1 MFVCDLL
8 GIGEDLDSR
17 GQSFIWRILR
27 RGPSNRG
34 HGE

>member
-17 GQSFIWRILR
+17 YLIWVYLILR

>member
-17 GQSFIWRILR
+17 YLIWVYLCLSISVHLMRFL
-27 RGPSNRG
+27 
-34 HGE
+34 